1 MRRYNPLINGV
12 NSRTYN
18 SAFLLGAI
26 TTTITTLLAVHFSK
40 MSSDRIE
47 ETGDCSL
54 ERKQLFCHIKSSAY
68 TRNAEIVLQTFTSTL
83 VIHYFLFFIFG
94 AGGSSLSAYYKPSYN
109 DVRAV
114 TTTAIIIVLTNLLF
128 YYTIILTG
136 RGKSPPV
143 YDLLH
148 SVFEQYGYA
157 KRNVSKDKQSSKD
170 NTE

>member
-40 MSSDRIE
+40 MSSDRME
-47 ETGDCSL
+47 ETNNCTL

-114 TTTAIIIVLTNLLF
+114 STTAIIIVLTNLLF